1 MQKFVFVTVNGLEDV
16 AAQELKEVF
25 EGAVITK
32 KLPGRVILSL
42 NKKYSKK
49 WLGKKIKNL
58 CGIDTVYSLLTIFKF
73 KTLDDIAENTKK
85 IKFGFKGTFAVHCKR
100 EGSHDFKANDAEA
113 RIGEIIFETG
123 KKVDLKNP
131 DNVVYVDILDD
142 LCLIGFLIVA
152 NLCKREYRVRI
163 NSRSITGCLAHL
175 VLKLAGVKKNSKVLD
190 PFCKDGVIAIEASLL
205 KCKVYAF
212 DADAGN
218 IKATKINAQL
228 AKTKLNVSSCPLD
241 WIETKFKKHELDA
254 IVTVPHYSKFLKHEE
269 LKKMY
274 KELVSQAIHASK
286 RLVVVCINEQQVDIF
301 NELAKGA
308 KLKFEKHSA
317 FVGEMI
323 YTILDYSINP

>member
-1 MQKFVFVTVNGLEDV
+1 MKFVAVTIKGLEAF
-16 AAQELKEVF
+16 AAQELREALKAKIEKP
-25 EGAVITK
+25 EI
-32 KLPGRVILSL
+32 PGRVILSL
-42 NKKYSKK
+42 KKPSP
-49 WLGKKIKNL
+49 KIKSL
-58 CGIDTVYSLLTIFKF
+58 RSVDTVYSLLTIFKF

-212 DADAGN
+212 DADA
-218 IKATKINAQL
+218 
-228 AKTKLNVSSCPLD
+228 
-241 WIETKFKKHELDA
+241 
-254 IVTVPHYSKFLKHEE
+254 
-269 LKKMY
+269 
-274 KELVSQAIHASK
+274 
-286 RLVVVCINEQQVDIF
+286 
-301 NELAKGA
+301 
-308 KLKFEKHSA
+308 
-317 FVGEMI
+317 
-323 YTILDYSINP
+323 